1 MSTFRRAASL
11 AASAAAAALG
21 AATLYGISQWR
32 AQGAVSHDGLTY
44 FVPHSRVQFG
54 ASPSPSA
61 QPGAAPATPPSRR
74 A

>member
-1 MSTFRRAASL
+1 MSTLRRVASL
-11 AASAAAAALG
+11 AASTAAAALG

-54 ASPSPSA
+54 ASPSASA